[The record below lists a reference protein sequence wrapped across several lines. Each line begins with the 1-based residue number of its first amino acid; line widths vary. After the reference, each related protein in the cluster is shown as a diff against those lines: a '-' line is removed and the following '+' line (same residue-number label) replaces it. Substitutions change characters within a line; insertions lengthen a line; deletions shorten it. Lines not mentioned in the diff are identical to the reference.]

1 MKMNEHAG
9 ESKSPSRAA
18 LSRRDFLANTAL
30 VGAALT
36 MGTLSLAACAE
47 QSDNQPKGTND
58 GSGTMKTRRLGSM
71 EVSELGAGCMSI
83 SANYGPPADRS
94 QGIRVIRAAHEKGV
108 TFFDTAEVYGP
119 FTNEDLVS
127 EALAPIRD
135 SVRIAT
141 KFGLVSHSGSGPGVA
156 GAPNS
161 RPANIRT
168 AVEGSLRR
176 LRTDRIDLL
185 YQHRVDPKV
194 PIEDVAGAV
203 KDLIA
208 EGKVLHFGLSEASAA
223 TIRRADAVQPVT
235 AVQTEYSL
243 MERSV
248 ERNGILAACE
258 ELGVGVVPWGPMGMG
273 YLTGKI
279 DARTRLDAKTDLR
292 AGFERFTP
300 ENLAANRPVID
311 LVERFAARENATP
324 AQLALAWLLARK
336 PFIVPI
342 PGTRNPDHLTENHGA
357 VGVSLT
363 PAELREID
371 AAFASVPVHGGRMN
385 EMQMKMVDETR

>member
-1 MKMNEHAG
+1 MTRNDQAS
-9 ESKSPSRAA
+9 ESNTRSRRA
-18 LSRRDFLANTAL
+18 LSRRDFLASAGL
-30 VGAALT
+30 VGA
-36 MGTLSLAACAE
+36 GLAAGPLLRTACAE
-47 QSDNQPKGTND
+47 QAADQPKETSD
-58 GSGTMKTRRLGSM
+58 RSGTMKTRRLGSL

-119 FTNEDLVS
+119 FTNEDLVR

-135 SVRIAT
+135 RVRIAT
-141 KFGLVSHSGSGPGVA
+141 KFGLVSYSGSGPGVA

-161 RPANIRT
+161 HPVNIRT
-168 AVEGSLRR
+168 SVEGSLKR
-176 LRTDRIDLL
+176 LGTDRIDLL
-185 YQHRVDPKV
+185 YQHRVDPNV

-223 TIRRADAVQPVT
+223 TIRRAHAVQPVT

-248 ERNGILAACE
+248 ERNGVLAACE
-258 ELGVGVVPWGPMGMG
+258 ELGIGYVSWGPVGMG

-279 DARTRLDAKTDLR
+279 DARTTLDPKTDLR
-292 AGFERFTP
+292 AGFDRFSP
-300 ENLAANRPVID
+300 ENLAANRPVVD
-311 LVERFAARENATP
+311 LVQRFAARERVTP
-324 AQLALAWLLARK
+324 AQLALAWLLAQK

-342 PGTRNPDHLTENHGA
+342 PGTRNPDHLAENLGA
-357 VGVSLT
+357 VRVELT
-363 PAELREID
+363 TADLRDID
-371 AAFASVPVHGGRMN
+371 AAFGRVRVRGGRMN
-385 EMQMKMVDETR
+385 QEQMQMVDATR